1 MQATEPTSHARAEER
16 KRFQIERLI
25 LFSDAVFAIAI
36 TLLIIEIKV
45 PHPGHEISNRELW
58 HLMLHQVPEWV
69 GFLISFSVIGV
80 YWNAHHRT
88 FGFVEDYDGR
98 LIFLNLVFLMTI
110 VVMPYTTALYSQ
122 HFGKD
127 AAFGVYCFNVAATGG
142 MQILLW
148 RHISNPKKH
157 LSLPINPVERDYYLA
172 RSVVPPFV
180 FLLAFA
186 LSFVNGWLAR
196 MIFPVIFL
204 LIFFVRRRYERKL
217 RVSKT
222 PAPPSAKADG
232 KFGKSPAG
240 AKTTV

>member
-1 MQATEPTSHARAEER
+1 MQAIEPQSHVHREEI

-25 LFSDAVFAIAI
+25 LFTDAVFAIAI

-45 PHPGHEISNRELW
+45 PHPDHEITNGELW
-58 HLMLHQVPEWV
+58 NLMLHQIPEWV

-88 FGFVEDYDGR
+88 FGYVEDYDGR
-98 LIFLNLVFLMTI
+98 LIFLNFLFLMTI
-110 VVMPYTTALYSQ
+110 VVMPYTTALYSE

-148 RHISNPKKH
+148 RHISNPRRG
-157 LSLPINPVERDYYLA
+157 LSQPLDPVERAYYLT
-172 RSVVPPFV
+172 RSVIPPLV

-186 LSFVNGWLAR
+186 LSFVNGWVAR

-204 LIFFVRRRYERKL
+204 LMFFARKRYERRK
-217 RVSKT
+217 RV
-222 PAPPSAKADG
+222 
-232 KFGKSPAG
+232 
-240 AKTTV
+240 